1 MSQKPQRSPNNAFRA
16 VDDDGGLVV
25 NPIAHDVTVL
35 NPVGSLI
42 YSMLNGENTVEQIVT
57 AVTEQY
63 EVNESEAR
71 RDVDAFIEDL
81 QKRGMLLNGD
91 GPA

>member
-1 MSQKPQRSPNNAFRA
+1 MSEAPKRNPQNAFRT

-42 YSMLNGENTVEQIVT
+42 YSMLDGSHSVQQIVE
-57 AVTEQY
+57 AVVAQYDVTEDQ
-63 EVNESEAR
+63 AR
-71 RDVDAFIEDL
+71 QDVDAFLADL
-81 QKRGMLLNGD
+81 RERGMLEAGAA
-91 GPA
+91 G